1 VPVKAVAVAINAATM
16 RAMADFMVDW
26 FVFGGWRC
34 VGGGGLLLQRG
45 PENRSSPQP
54 LVYGMY

>member
-26 FVFGGWRC
+26 FVFGGGRC
-34 VGGGGLLLQRG
+34 VGAGCFFRGGPKTGH
-45 PENRSSPQP
+45 PHSHWF
-54 LVYGMY
+54 MY